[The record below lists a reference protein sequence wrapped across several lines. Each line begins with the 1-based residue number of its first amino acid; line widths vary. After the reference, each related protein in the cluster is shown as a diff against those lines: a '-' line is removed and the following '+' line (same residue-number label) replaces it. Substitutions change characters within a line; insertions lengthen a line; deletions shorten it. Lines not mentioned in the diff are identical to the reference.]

1 MKALH
6 DFRIFIEAARLNN
19 LSEAARNMDLTPAA
33 VSACIKR
40 LEADIGCSL
49 FIRSTRRLR
58 LTQQGELFLASCQQA
73 LTLIDDSYSQIQ
85 NGQSELSGLL
95 QLSMP
100 SDTGRNIILPWL
112 DEFMQKHPKITMR
125 IQLSD
130 SFADLYS
137 QPVDVALRF
146 GHPKDSSVVALPIAR
161 KNFRILCAS
170 PEYID
175 TFGEPILPHQLKHHN
190 CLCFSLDDALH
201 TRWRLIKDGLE
212 ESVTVSGNLMTN
224 DGDAVHRW
232 ARAGKGIAFK
242 SIIDISEDLQSG
254 HLVRLCQ
261 DWQGSPT
268 PLNMICADR
277 KQLNPTI
284 QALREHLIAKCN
296 GLFQALHY

>member
-6 DFRIFIEAARLNN
+6 DFRIFIETARLSN

-58 LTQQGELFLASCQQA
+58 LTQQGELFLTSCQQA

-100 SDTGRNIILPWL
+100 SDTGRNILLPWL
-112 DEFMQKHPKITMR
+112 DEFMQKHPKITLR

-175 TFGEPILPHQLKHHN
+175 TFGEPVSPHQLKHHN

-212 ESVTVSGNLMTN
+212 ESIAVSGNLMTN

-242 SIIDISEDLQSG
+242 SIIDIGE
-254 HLVRLCQ
+254 
-261 DWQGSPT
+261 
-268 PLNMICADR
+268 A
-277 KQLNPTI
+277 
-284 QALREHLIAKCN
+284 
-296 GLFQALHY
+296 